1 MSFTHFVHSHQT
13 EREKEGEGEE
23 NHPCF
28 IEGERSPPLPSI
40 VFFASATKDMHLVAQ
55 MGQIIIII
63 FFFIS
68 FMRKFLFCDSI
79 AFWVLIQLC
88 CYKIWILLC
97 FLFWICETFE
107 SLREKQS
114 AETKRKRW
122 EGERNNC
129 CLLSCLIFFFREKFI
144 WSCYSVL

>member
-1 MSFTHFVHSHQT
+1 M

-63 FFFIS
+63 IIFIS

-79 AFWVLIQLC
+79 AF
-88 CYKIWILLC
+88 
-97 FLFWICETFE
+97 
-107 SLREKQS
+107 
-114 AETKRKRW
+114 
-122 EGERNNC
+122 
-129 CLLSCLIFFFREKFI
+129 
-144 WSCYSVL
+144 